1 VKPLFQIGLAVAFF
15 AVSGQGSA
23 FVHQTLLAVFGF
35 VLLFFGMVS
44 SVKWL
49 TGQSDVNAWMH
60 NRNLDPETIRL
71 RNKELMMSDT
81 IGDYPNDE
89 TLHPAARDL
98 LDAVRKLIT
107 ADTQNADE
115 WEKAIQQGLEAIR
128 KANGK

>member
-1 VKPLFQIGLAVAFF
+1 MPIAQLAVAVAFL
-15 AVSGQGSA
+15 AVSGGASA

-35 VLLFFGMVS
+35 ALLFFGLVNA
-44 SVKWL
+44 VKLL
-49 TGQSDVNAWMH
+49 TGQSNVNAWMH
-60 NRNLDPETIRL
+60 NRNLDPETFRR
-71 RNKELMMSDT
+71 RNKELLMSDT

-89 TLHPAARDL
+89 TLQPAARDL